1 MLKLDVS
8 VHQLENVIVFP
19 VHPFSVSCEKK
30 KREQYTAH
38 KIYGIKPDFK
48 T

>member
-8 VHQLENVIVFP
+8 VHQLENVMVFP
-19 VHPFSVSCEKK
+19 VQPFSVSCEKK
-30 KREQYTAH
+30 KREQYQH